1 MEYQSNTYLFEA
13 IKRLKGS
20 LSSSGNEESDELLAE
35 GMSSLNGL
43 TDGWALLLESINTVI
58 KNHSVTLSEQQNAEL
73 NKIRS
78 AVHKMVYRA

>member
-13 IKRLKGS
+13 IKQLKDS
-20 LSSSGNEESDELLAE
+20 LSSSGNEDSDELIAE

-58 KNHSVTLSEQQNAEL
+58 KNHSITLSEQQNVEL

-78 AVHKMVYRA
+78 EVHKIVYRA

>member
-13 IKRLKGS
+13 IKQLKDS
-20 LSSSGNEESDELLAE
+20 LSSSGNEDSDELITE

-58 KNHSVTLSEQQNAEL
+58 KNHSITLSEQQNVEL

-78 AVHKMVYRA
+78 EVHKMVYRA